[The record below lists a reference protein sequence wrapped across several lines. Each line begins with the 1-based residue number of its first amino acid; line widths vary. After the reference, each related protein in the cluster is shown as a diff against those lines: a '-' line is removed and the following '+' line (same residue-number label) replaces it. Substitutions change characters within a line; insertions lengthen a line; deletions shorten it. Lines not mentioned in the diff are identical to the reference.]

1 MKLSLRNFISL
12 ITMGVLFQ
20 GALELKS
27 FLLENFVENDTPL
40 KEQVNRA
47 LNGFPKTPEEDRS
60 KE

>member
-1 MKLSLRNFISL
+1 
-12 ITMGVLFQ
+12 MGVLFQ